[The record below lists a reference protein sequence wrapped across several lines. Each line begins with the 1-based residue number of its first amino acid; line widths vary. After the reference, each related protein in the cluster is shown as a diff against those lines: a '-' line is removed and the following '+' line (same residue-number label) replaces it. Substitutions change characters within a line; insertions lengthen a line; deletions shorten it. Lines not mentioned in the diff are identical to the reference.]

1 MALTIALLGIKGG
14 VGKTTTAVN
23 LAGLAAVGGLRTLVW
38 DLDPQGAA
46 SFALGYDRRSR
57 RAARN
62 VTRKR
67 PALDESAVGTAT
79 PGLDLIPSDI
89 SLRTLELA
97 LTQKSQP
104 KQRIRRA
111 LASAADAYDAII
123 IDCPPGVS
131 LQNDNA
137 LRAAQ
142 LYLAPMVPSAL
153 AARAFEQLVTYID
166 DDDKATGQLL
176 GFLSMVD
183 RRKRTHRAI
192 AEQLARDDRRIL
204 RSAIPAAVAIEASP
218 ARGVPFVLTNR
229 SSRAATAYRD
239 LWNEIQTRAHG
250 QVIAVRSEEDRR
262 GG

>member
-1 MALTIALLGIKGG
+1 M
-14 VGKTTTAVN
+14 N

-67 PALDESAVGTAT
+67 PALDEAAVGTAT
-79 PGLDLIPSDI
+79 PGLDLVPSDI
-89 SLRTLELA
+89 
-97 LTQKSQP
+97 
-104 KQRIRRA
+104 
-111 LASAADAYDAII
+111 
-123 IDCPPGVS
+123 S

-142 LYLAPMVPSAL
+142 LYLASIVPSAL

-166 DDDKATGQLL
+166 DDDKAPGQRL

-183 RRKRTHRAI
+183 RRKRTHREI

-204 RSAIPAAVAIEASP
+204 RSAISAAVAIEASP
-218 ARGVPFVLTNR
+218 AHGVPFVLTNQ
-229 SSRAATAYRD
+229 SSRAAIAYRD
-239 LWNEIQTRAHG
+239 LWNEIQTRDHG
-250 QVIAVRSEEDRR
+250 QVIADAH
-262 GG
+262 

>member
-1 MALTIALLGIKGG
+1 M
-14 VGKTTTAVN
+14 N

-62 VTRKR
+62 ITRKR
-67 PALDESAVGTAT
+67 PALDEAAVGTAT
-79 PGLDLIPSDI
+79 PGLDLVPSDI
-89 SLRTLELA
+89 
-97 LTQKSQP
+97 
-104 KQRIRRA
+104 
-111 LASAADAYDAII
+111 
-123 IDCPPGVS
+123 S

-137 LRAAQ
+137 LRAAH
-142 LYLAPMVPSAL
+142 LYLASIVPSAL

-166 DDDKATGQLL
+166 DDDKAPGQRL

-183 RRKRTHRAI
+183 RRKRTHREL

-218 ARGVPFVLTNR
+218 AHGVPFVLTNQ
-229 SSRAATAYRD
+229 SSRAAIAYRD
-239 LWNEIQTRAHG
+239 LWNEIQTRDHG
-250 QVIAVRSEEDRR
+250 QVIADAH
-262 GG
+262 

>member
-67 PALDESAVGTAT
+67 PALDEAAVGTAT
-79 PGLDLIPSDI
+79 PGLDLVPSDI

-97 LTQKSQP
+97 LAEKSQP

-123 IDCPPGVS
+123 IDCPPGIS

-142 LYLAPMVPSAL
+142 LYLAPIVPSAL
-153 AARAFEQLVTYID
+153 ATRAFEQLVTYI

-183 RRKRTHRAI
+183 RRKRTHREI

-229 SSRAATAYRD
+229 SSRAAIAYRD

-250 QVIAVRSEEDRR
+250 QVIADAH
-262 GG
+262 

>member
-67 PALDESAVGTAT
+67 PALDEAAVGTAT
-79 PGLDLIPSDI
+79 PGLDLVPSDI

-97 LTQKSQP
+97 LAEKSQP

-123 IDCPPGVS
+123 IDCPPGIS

-142 LYLAPMVPSAL
+142 LYLAPIVPSAL

-166 DDDKATGQLL
+166 EDKATGQLL

-183 RRKRTHRAI
+183 RRKRTHREI

-229 SSRAATAYRD
+229 SSRAAIAYRD

-250 QVIAVRSEEDRR
+250 QVIADA
-262 GG
+262 

>member
-1 MALTIALLGIKGG
+1 MPR
-14 VGKTTTAVN
+14 
-23 LAGLAAVGGLRTLVW
+23 GLRTSSGT
-38 DLDPQGAA
+38 DQI
-46 SFALGYDRRSR
+46 
-57 RAARN
+57 
-62 VTRKR
+62 R
-67 PALDESAVGTAT
+67 PASPRGA
-79 PGLDLIPSDI
+79 IN
-89 SLRTLELA
+89 
-97 LTQKSQP
+97 
-104 KQRIRRA
+104 
-111 LASAADAYDAII
+111 ADAIRIHHQPLAREPD
-123 IDCPPGVS
+123 GS

-142 LYLAPMVPSAL
+142 LYLAPIVPSAL

-229 SSRAATAYRD
+229 SSGAAIAYRD

-250 QVIAVRSEEDRR
+250 QVIADAH
-262 GG
+262 

>member
-46 SFALGYDRRSR
+46 SFALGYERRSR

-62 VTRKR
+62 ITRKR
-67 PALDESAVGTAT
+67 PELEDAAVGTAT

-89 SLRTLELA
+89 SLRNLDFALA
-97 LTQKSQP
+97 EKSQP
-104 KQRIRRA
+104 RLRIRRA
-111 LASAADAYDAII
+111 LESAADAYDAVIL
-123 IDCPPGVS
+123 DCPPGVS
-131 LQNDNA
+131 LQYDNA

-142 LYLAPMVPSAL
+142 LYLAPIVPSAL
-153 AARAFEQLVTYID
+153 AVRAFEQLVTYVD
-166 DDDKATGQLL
+166 EDTKATGQLL

-183 RRKRTHRAI
+183 RRKRSHRDI
-192 AEQLARDDRRIL
+192 AERLARDDRRLL
-204 RSAIPAAVAIEASP
+204 RAAIPSSVAIEASP

-229 SSRAATAYRD
+229 SSRAAIAYRD
-239 LWNEIQTRAHG
+239 LWIEIQTRAHG
-250 QVIAVRSEEDRR
+250 QVITEAP
-262 GG
+262 